1 MDKTT
6 IQRDGFS
13 SAFGMLTAT
22 LGSAVGL
29 GNIWRFPYEVG
40 SSGGAGFLLIYL
52 VAVLLVGVPLM
63 IAEISLGRTAQTDS
77 IGVYLKLA
85 PRTWWWLV
93 GAIALVAGLLI
104 VSPKAWGLAC

>member
-1 MDKTT
+1 M
-6 IQRDGFS
+6 
-13 SAFGMLTAT
+13 
-22 LGSAVGL
+22 GL

-93 GAIALVAGLLI
+93 GAIANRHARHDDAHGANGDVVADQDSG
-104 VSPKAWGLAC
+104 